1 MPKAKDKKSK
11 AEQKAAKAQ
20 KQSKKAA
27 KGEKKLKGKAQDVD
41 SDDDT
46 NVDLDA
52 VLAAYAEE
60 QAKFLK
66 VTEKPCGAPSP
77 RSSCTV
83 LASPSNRS
91 ELFIFGGEFM
101 DSNGIC
107 HFYNDLFVYN
117 SAKGEFSQVTSPNSP
132 PPRSGHAWCRSGNT
146 GKIYMG
152 FGEFSSPKQ
161 GIFYHFNSFYMLDP
175 DTREWAQ
182 MEPKGKGRSPPARSG
197 HRMTYWKNFILLF
210 GGFQDTSQQTKYLN
224 DTWVYDCRENVWHEM
239 KAPAATQKPDPRSSF
254 SFLPHESG
262 AVLYGGYSRVK
273 TTTTASKPAGAP
285 PGMRWERRKRPANG
299 PSPTRT
305 GSSMAYHKGRGIFFG
320 GVHDVEESEEGIDS
334 EFFNDMYIWNI
345 DRNRFFPLTLR
356 RPKAAGAKKLQVQS
370 RARDRGKADEEE
382 LLRNLAA
389 LETKG
394 SIGGADEVDIPTT
407 QDDTMAEQESK
418 REYPVKFEMPHPR
431 FNAQLTVQEDTLYI
445 FGGTFEKKD
454 VEITFADLYAVD
466 LGKLDGVK
474 ELEYAEPVNWNVT
487 QEESEDESDEDMSE
501 GDDDDHVDRS
511 DADTNADSP
520 RVATPSTPTT
530 TAASLRPSASTAHT
544 ADEMETEE
552 TQAASSSSL
561 PFPRAFES
569 LREFFARTSNEW
581 QSLLLK
587 QTPDAT
593 SEGTLKE
600 LRKKAF
606 SQAENR
612 WWDARE
618 EVMALEDEQ
627 EAAGIGEVVNLGIVL
642 SRAPL
647 LTPDAHPFET
657 AYHLYQ
663 RRLNERLVLPFTQ
676 YLYYKRGTPKDSWH
690 DEALVGDECG
700 SDQHIL
706 EQLVDEEGRSAE
718 FTPRGRDAK
727 TSGLARA
734 TAADERNDTRSLERK
749 LSRTLYLLVK
759 AEQSGKGEKGEKG
772 GWAFPSGPLLPRQQG
787 KEGLREAAKRVLTE
801 TCGRNMNTWFVGAHP
816 VGHWIRRPWS
826 GSGSGSDSEKQAK
839 TEKTFFMKARI
850 FAGQANVQQ
859 DAQAY
864 QDFKWLT
871 KEEIKTVVDSSY
883 WSRIQDMLVAQ

>member
-11 AEQKAAKAQ
+11 AEQKAVKAQ
-20 KQSKKAA
+20 KQAKKAA
-27 KGEKKLKGKAQDVD
+27 KGEKKLKSKAQDVD

-66 VTEKPCGAPSP
+66 VTEKPCSAPSP

-117 SAKGEFSQVTSPNSP
+117 IAKGEFSQVTSPNSP
-132 PPRSGHAWCRSGNT
+132 LPRSGHAWCRSGNT

-182 MEPKGKGRSPPARSG
+182 IEPKGKGRDPPARSG

-224 DTWVYDCRENVWHEM
+224 DTWAYDCKENVWHEM
-239 KAPAATQKPDPRSSF
+239 KVPPASQKPDPRSSF

-273 TTTTASKPAGAP
+273 TTTTASKPGKGGPQRNILKPVIHQDTWFLRLMPPPDGSPAGAP
-285 PGMRWERRKRPANG
+285 PGMRWERRKRPANA
-299 PSPTRT
+299 PNPTRT
-305 GSSMAYHKGRGIFFG
+305 GSTMAYHKGRGIFFG
-320 GVHDVEESEEGIDS
+320 GVHDVEESEDGIDS
-334 EFFNDMYIWNI
+334 EFFNDMFIWNI

-356 RPKAAGAKKLQVQS
+356 RPKAGAKKQQVQS
-370 RARDRGKADEEE
+370 RARDRGKVDEEE

-389 LETKG
+389 LETRG
-394 SIGGADEVDIPTT
+394 SIGSADEIDMPI
-407 QDDTMAEQESK
+407 QDDSIAEHESK
-418 REYPVKFEMPHPR
+418 REYLIKFEMPHPR
-431 FNAQLTVQEDTLYI
+431 FNAQLTVQDDTLYI

-454 VEITFADLYAVD
+454 VEITFSDLYAVD
-466 LGKLDGVK
+466 LSKLDGVK
-474 ELEYAEPVNWNVT
+474 EL
-487 QEESEDESDEDMSE
+487 D
-501 GDDDDHVDRS
+501 S
-511 DADTNADSP
+511 DADTNA
-520 RVATPSTPTT
+520 APSTPTT
-530 TAASLRPSASTAHT
+530 AISLTPSASTANT
-544 ADEMETEE
+544 ADEVETEE
-552 TQAASSSSL
+552 SRAASSSTL

-569 LREFFARTSNEW
+569 LRDFFARSSNEW

-587 QTPDAT
+587 QTPDIT
-593 SEGTLKE
+593 SERTLKE

-606 SQAENR
+606 SQAETR

-627 EAAGIGEVVNLGIVL
+627 EAAGIGIVL

-647 LTPDAHPFET
+647 LTPDTHPFET

-676 YLYYKRGTPKDSWH
+676 YLYYKRGTPSFEEWRQRRTARGGVAGRDIGHYNAYSKDSWH
-690 DEALVGDECG
+690 DEVLVGDESG
-700 SDQHIL
+700 SNQRIL
-706 EQLVDEEGRSAE
+706 EQLVDEEGRGAE
-718 FTPRGRDAK
+718 FTPRGGDVK
-727 TSGLARA
+727 TSGLTRV

-759 AEQSGKGEKGEKG
+759 AESGKGEKG
-772 GWAFPSGPLLPRQQG
+772 GWAFPSGPLLLPPQQA
-787 KEGLREAAKRVLTE
+787 KEGLREAAK
-801 TCGRNMNTWFVGAHP
+801 P
-816 VGHWIRRPWS
+816 
-826 GSGSGSDSEKQAK
+826 K

-871 KEEIKTVVDSSY
+871 KEEIKTVVDSAY
-883 WSRIQDMLVAQ
+883 WSRIQDMLVAL

>member
-11 AEQKAAKAQ
+11 AEQKAAKVQ
-20 KQSKKAA
+20 KQAKKAA
-27 KGEKKLKGKAQDVD
+27 KGEKKLKSKAQDVD
-41 SDDDT
+41 SDDDP

-66 VTEKPCGAPSP
+66 VTEKSCSAPSA

-83 LASPSNRS
+83 IASPSNRN

-107 HFYNDLFVYN
+107 HFFNDLFVYN
-117 SAKGEFSQVTSPNSP
+117 ISRGEFSQVTSPNSP

-175 DTREWAQ
+175 DTREWTQ
-182 MEPKGKGRSPPARSG
+182 IEPKAKGRSPPARSG

-224 DTWVYDCRENVWHEM
+224 DTWAYDCKENIWHEM
-239 KAPAATQKPDPRSSF
+239 KAPPASQKPDPRSSF

-273 TTTTASKPAGAP
+273 TTTTASKPAGTP
-285 PGMRWERRKRPANG
+285 PGMRWERRKRPANA
-299 PSPTRT
+299 PNPTRT
-305 GSSMAYHKGRGIFFG
+305 GSTMAYHKGRGIFFG

-334 EFFNDMYIWNI
+334 EFFNDMFIWNI
-345 DRNRFFPLTLR
+345 DRNRFFPLALR
-356 RPKAAGAKKLQVQS
+356 RPKAGTKKQVQT
-370 RARDRGKADEEE
+370 RTRDRGKADEEE

-394 SIGGADEVDIPTT
+394 SIGGADETDIPME
-407 QDDTMAEQESK
+407 DDSTAQQESK
-418 REYPVKFEMPHPR
+418 REYPIKFEMPHPR
-431 FNAQLTVQEDTLYI
+431 FNAQLTVQDDTLYI
-445 FGGTFEKKD
+445 FGGTLEKKD
-454 VEITFADLYAVD
+454 VEITFSDLYAID
-466 LGKLDGVK
+466 LGKLDG
-474 ELEYAEPVNWNVT
+474 
-487 QEESEDESDEDMSE
+487 
-501 GDDDDHVDRS
+501 
-511 DADTNADSP
+511 ADPKAKGGRTAAS
-520 RVATPSTPTT
+520 ATPST
-530 TAASLRPSASTAHT
+530 AAPPPLSTPNT
-544 ADEMETEE
+544 DETETEE
-552 TQAASSSSL
+552 TQAASSSTL

-569 LREFFARTSNEW
+569 LREFYARTSNEW
-581 QSLLLK
+581 QSLVLK

-593 SEGTLKE
+593 SDGTVKE

-627 EAAGIGEVVNLGIVL
+627 EAAGIGEVVNL
-642 SRAPL
+642 
-647 LTPDAHPFET
+647 DAHPFEA

-676 YLYYKRGTPKDSWH
+676 YLYYKRGTPTKESWH
-690 DEALVGDECG
+690 DEVLVGDESG
-700 SDQHIL
+700 SDQRVL
-706 EQLVDEEGRSAE
+706 ELLVDEEGRGAE
-718 FTPRGRDAK
+718 FTPRGGNVK
-727 TSGLARA
+727 TGGLTRV
-734 TAADERNDTRSLERK
+734 TAADERGDTRSLERR
-749 LSRTLYLLVK
+749 LSRTLGTL
-759 AEQSGKGEKGEKG
+759 Q
-772 GWAFPSGPLLPRQQG
+772 PLDQG
-787 KEGLREAAKRVLTE
+787 TKEGLREGARRVLAE
-801 TCGRNMNTWFVGAHP
+801 TCGPNMNTWFVGAHP
-816 VGHWIRRPWS
+816 
-826 GSGSGSDSEKQAK
+826 
-839 TEKTFFMKARI
+839 KTFFMKARI
-850 FAGQANVQQ
+850 FAGQANLQL
-859 DAQAY
+859 ATTPAY
-864 QDFKWLT
+864 QDFQWLT
-871 KEEIKTVVDSSY
+871 KEEIKNVVDAAY